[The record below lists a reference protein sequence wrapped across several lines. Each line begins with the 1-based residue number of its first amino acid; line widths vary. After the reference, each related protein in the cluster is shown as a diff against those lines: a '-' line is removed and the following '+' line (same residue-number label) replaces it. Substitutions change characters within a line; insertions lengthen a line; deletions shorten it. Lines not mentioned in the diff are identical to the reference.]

1 LYSLTEDE
9 LKFKATEIR
18 ELERMDI
25 VEFFSYYSIFEKQL
39 EKKLDKK

>member
-1 LYSLTEDE
+1 

-25 VEFFSYYSIFEKQL
+25 VEFFSYYEIFEKQL
-39 EKKLDKK
+39 EKRIENAKK